1 VIRWI
6 GEVIRW
12 IGEVIRH
19 LKKINLRNSSQI
31 FKDRKAWNDLVQ
43 RTKARVKFVVSE
55 KEDYTV
61 IHKFV
66 VRE

>member
-1 VIRWI
+1 M
-6 GEVIRW
+6 
-12 IGEVIRH
+12 IRH

-55 KEDYTV
+55 EEDYTV